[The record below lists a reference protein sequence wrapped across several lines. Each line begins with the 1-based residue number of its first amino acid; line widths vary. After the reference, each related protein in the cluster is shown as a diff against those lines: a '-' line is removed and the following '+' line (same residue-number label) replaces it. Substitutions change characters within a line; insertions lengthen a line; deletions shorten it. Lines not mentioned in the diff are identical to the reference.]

1 VRKNYYFYKNST
13 KVKIKNYSLGK
24 MIFLFLLCAIAV
36 GRNIYMMIVKGN
48 EDNFKLFM
56 RGLGFL
62 LFTGF
67 MIDYGYKIYK
77 ALKNK
82 KLSG

>member
-1 VRKNYYFYKNST
+1 MNST
-13 KVKIKNYSLGK
+13 EVKIKNYSLGK

-36 GRNIYMMIVKGN
+36 GRNIYMMIVKGD

-56 RGLGFL
+56 RGLGLL

-67 MIDYGYKIYK
+67 MVDYGYKIYK

-82 KLSG
+82 KLSS

>member
-1 VRKNYYFYKNST
+1 M
-13 KVKIKNYSLGK
+13 KIKNFNLAK
-24 MIFLFLLCAIAV
+24 IIFLFLLCAIAV

-56 RGLGFL
+56 RGLGLL

-77 ALKNK
+77 SLKNK